1 MDLIQNNAPIFIN
14 GLLETFQL
22 SIVTLFFA
30 TIISLLF
37 GVLSVTRYRILK
49 IISICYVELFRDI
62 PLLVNVFFVYFGAP
76 LIGIPLEPFAAAT
89 VSFSLWGGANGAEIV
104 RSGFNSVSNHQK
116 ASAKALGLKSWEIFW
131 YVIGP
136 QALVPIIPPF
146 TGLFSLLIQA
156 TALCSMVGGMEFFR
170 TAQIVVERTTINTGH
185 SPAFA
190 IYGFVLIVYFIICA
204 SLAAL
209 TKRLEKWLAERQD
222 RRGAGVPAVD
232 RMAQESV

>member
-22 SIVTLFFA
+22 SVVILFFA
-30 TIISLLF
+30 IVLSLFF
-37 GVLSVTRYRILK
+37 GVLSVTRYRIFK

-76 LIGIPLEPFAAAT
+76 LIGIPLGPFAAAT
-89 VSFSLWGGANGAEIV
+89 ISLSLWGGANGAEIV

-116 ASAKALGLKSWEIFW
+116 ASAKALGLKPWEIFW

-136 QALVPIIPPF
+136 QALIPIIPPF

-156 TALCSMVGGMEFFR
+156 TALSSMVGEMEFFR
-170 TAQIVVERTTINTGH
+170 MAQIVVESTTINTGY
-185 SPAFA
+185 SPAF
-190 IYGFVLIVYFIICA
+190 IVYGFVLIVYFVICA

-209 TKRLEKWLAERQD
+209 TKRLERWLSERQD
-222 RRGAGVPAVD
+222 RRGAGLPAVE
-232 RMAQESV
+232 RLAQESV